1 MEENIENYQFSWR
14 IVVCGKKRKQ
24 KNTKPEMDLHSTEHF
39 ECLI

>member
-14 IVVCGKKRKQ
+14 IEKQ